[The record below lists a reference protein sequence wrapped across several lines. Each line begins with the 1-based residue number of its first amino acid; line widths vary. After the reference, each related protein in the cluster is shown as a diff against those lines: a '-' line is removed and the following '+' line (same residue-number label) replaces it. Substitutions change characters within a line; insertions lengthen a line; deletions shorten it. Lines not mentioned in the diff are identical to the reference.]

1 MITTLELNNWRTYD
15 HLVLP
20 LGPGATFIVAPNGVG
35 KSSIIEA
42 ARFATFGFAPT
53 RGGVHKVGATGPTMA
68 SVTIDLGDER
78 TLRIT
83 RTLPTKK
90 KAEPVVDATIDDQP
104 LAPADLDGFL
114 SDMFGASVA
123 FLDRMSMMSGSEVIG
138 NTKGVD
144 LKSHLSTFLGLG
156 GVERAI
162 GETDRLLKIAAG
174 DVDHHRNAARISEA
188 ELQALRANADRARAQ
203 LAEAEAAV
211 SAAQD
216 QLRQARAAHSAAERA
231 AEFVA
236 RADARHA
243 ALSELAAK
251 ASDVTGSH
259 VKVDT
264 LDDALARTE
273 AVMYEEVERIRR
285 RRAELYGRI
294 AASTAAME
302 ELTGTTGACPVCRRP
317 LDPADVEAA
326 REGHE
331 AEIRTWEAERDDL
344 DERAASEQL
353 HRVSTLRAAVL
364 RHGPSPEIPTDT
376 PTVQDT
382 AATEAEAAAAL
393 DTAAMAAAE
402 YRAAADDAEA
412 RLAEAMSAAS
422 ALDAVILAF
431 ERQATL
437 EAARDALTKVRG
449 ALLTEGIEPLE
460 EALRERWT
468 NLFEHRTGLTLGGD
482 GTVTR
487 IVSDDTLSFDQFS
500 DGERMAAQLLL
511 RVLVLK
517 ATTKLPFIW
526 IDEPLEHLDPDA
538 RRALSLLL
546 TGAPQEPSGPLRQV
560 VMTTYEE
567 PLVRRLQSALAG
579 THVTYV
585 RAGGN

>member
-1 MITTLELNNWRTYD
+1 MITALELRNWRTYD
-15 HLVLP
+15 HLVLT

-53 RGGVHKVGATGPTMA
+53 RGGAHKVGATGPTRA

-90 KAEPVVDATIDDQP
+90 KAAPVVDATIDDQP

-114 SDMFGASVA
+114 SDAFGASVA

-144 LKSHLSTFLGLG
+144 LKSHLSSFLGLG

-162 GETDRLLKIAAG
+162 TETDRLLKIAAG

-188 ELQALRANADRARAQ
+188 ELQALRTNADRARAQ
-203 LAEAEAAV
+203 LAEADAAV
-211 SAAQD
+211 SAAQE
-216 QLRQARAAHSAAERA
+216 QFRQARAAHSAAERA
-231 AEFVA
+231 AEAIA

-251 ASDVTGSH
+251 ASDLTGSP
-259 VKVDT
+259 VTVDT
-264 LDDALARTE
+264 LDDALARAE
-273 AVMYEEVERIRR
+273 AAMYEEVERIRR
-285 RRAELYGRI
+285 RRAELDGRI

-326 REGHE
+326 RAGHE
-331 AEIRTWEAERDDL
+331 AEIRAWEAERDDL
-344 DERAASEQL
+344 DEPAASEQL

-364 RHGPSPEIPTDT
+364 RHGPLPEIPADT
-376 PTVQDT
+376 PTVED
-382 AATEAEAAAAL
+382 AAAAEAEAATAL
-393 DTAAMAAAE
+393 DTVAMAAAE
-402 YRAAADDAEA
+402 SRAATGAAEA
-412 RLAEAMSAAS
+412 RLTEAMSAAS
-422 ALDAVILAF
+422 ALDAVIAAF

-437 EAARDALTKVRG
+437 EAARDALTKAR
-449 ALLTEGIEPLE
+449 ATLLTEGIEPLE

-468 NLFEHRTGLTLGGD
+468 NLFEHRTGLTLDGD
-482 GTVTR
+482 GSVTR
-487 IVSDDTLSFDQFS
+487 TVGDETLSFDQFS

-517 ATTKLPFIW
+517 ATTKLPFLW

-546 TGAPQEPSGPLRQV
+546 AGAPQEPGGPLRQV

-585 RAGGN
+585 RAAGN